1 MHTWQHGWSCTN
13 ILVEESKKLNGI
25 QNNTI
30 SINLKHMHIKQDEF
44 NNGMPVGGQVVEIR
58 VVE

>member
-1 MHTWQHGWSCTN
+1 M
-13 ILVEESKKLNGI
+13 EESKKLNGI